1 MTQQVESNKQRAPNG
16 TMSPRR
22 SSSSGLSVSESL
34 SSVELAVTEAVRAYR
49 TASIDEATRM
59 APLWALLNSVRAPGA
74 LHPICVALSQTRPFL
89 DYAYIHNN
97 GFFVLYVAD
106 PDLGLQVRLHVW
118 VPDRPPHHEQPH
130 RHRMGFV
137 SHVIAGTLRSTVYKR
152 AATDDESAELFE
164 ELGVSGPAHSDFANN
179 CSGLEVGSLVGLR
192 PVGSKTHHAG
202 ETYQFPA
209 AGIHRVDTPQ
219 GFTSPVITLTV
230 WEPAFQPSLAYE
242 PVATKTHA
250 RPMAVQRLTPD
261 EYDDI
266 IGLVLAATSEGAH
279 SD

>member
-97 GFFVLYVAD
+97 GFF
-106 PDLGLQVRLHVW
+106 
-118 VPDRPPHHEQPH
+118 
-130 RHRMGFV
+130 
-137 SHVIAGTLRSTVYKR
+137 
-152 AATDDESAELFE
+152 
-164 ELGVSGPAHSDFANN
+164 
-179 CSGLEVGSLVGLR
+179 
-192 PVGSKTHHAG
+192 
-202 ETYQFPA
+202 
-209 AGIHRVDTPQ
+209 
-219 GFTSPVITLTV
+219 
-230 WEPAFQPSLAYE
+230 
-242 PVATKTHA
+242 
-250 RPMAVQRLTPD
+250 
-261 EYDDI
+261 
-266 IGLVLAATSEGAH
+266 
-279 SD
+279 